1 MQQAKQWPGL
11 SVEVREICTELGIPD
26 INMNNIPAED
36 IGKAVLEHHNKELVE
51 EVLQSKKMKEHK
63 NDNFKHVQEYF
74 KDKSLYNCRM
84 AFRIRSEMVKDIKG
98 NFSDKYRR
106 KGVLM
111 LSCVRIAPPAS
122 LGHKATA

>member
-1 MQQAKQWPGL
+1 
-11 SVEVREICTELGIPD
+11 
-26 INMNNIPAED
+26 MNNIPAED